1 MYLVV
6 SCNTGGS
13 DETPTLVDT
22 GVPHRQRS
30 QGGAVLTVTADRQ
43 KGSVKSRVSRE
54 EMGTDVEVSD
64 VRGETSHHPRIK
76 GADNGPRKTHRRC
89 LKAPRDDESFAWLG
103 ASGTEALLRGQHS
116 EENVC
121 NVLSGSRIYGQ
132 TEVGMLGSQSC
143 DSQQY

>member
-54 EMGTDVEVSD
+54 EMGTDVEVSG

-76 GADNGPRKTHRRC
+76 GQTTDRGRLMEDAVRHLGKLNPLLGSVPQGPRHCSEDNIPRRTC
-89 LKAPRDDESFAWLG
+89 ATFSA
-103 ASGTEALLRGQHS
+103 
-116 EENVC
+116 
-121 NVLSGSRIYGQ
+121 
-132 TEVGMLGSQSC
+132 EVGFMVRQK
-143 DSQQY
+143 